1 MIKKLTILILLA
13 ISVGAMAQQMP
24 ADKEARM
31 EQFITELMSKMTLE
45 EKIGQLHQISGG
57 DVVSGELSS
66 DGNKTAQ
73 QIRSGGVGSMLN
85 AKGVEKVYALQ
96 KVAVEQSRL
105 KIPLLF
111 GMDVIHGYETAF
123 PVPLAMASTWN
134 MKQIETMARTAAV
147 EASADGVCW
156 TFSPMVDITRDPRW
170 GRIVEGAGE
179 DPFLGGAVAKAMVKG
194 YQGEPG
200 FATNTQILACVKHF
214 ALYGAPDAG
223 RDYSTVDMSRL
234 RMFNDYLYPYQEA
247 VEAGVATVMSS
258 FNEVDNVPATANKWL
273 LEDLLRKQWGFKGLV
288 LTDYASINDL
298 PRHGIGDPVST
309 TIRALEAGTDID
321 MEAYAYHYM
330 LPEAVRNGR
339 VPMGLIDKACRR
351 VLEAKYQLGLFEN
364 PYKYCDV
371 TRPAKEFFTKENR
384 AKSRQAAGESFV
396 LLKNDSITLNPA
408 VPAKPLLPLAKQ
420 GTIAV
425 IGPHGNNRPMML
437 GPWFYPH
444 DIQRAATV
452 VEGLKEAVG
461 SKAKIV
467 FARGCQPFESEEYAQ
482 RVYFGKEFEKDNR
495 PDTEILAEALNVAKN
510 ADVIVA
516 TLGESTEMSGESSS
530 RSILDLPKHQ
540 QDLLKALAETGK
552 PIVLVLFTGRPL
564 TINWEKA
571 NLPAILNVWFPGT
584 EAAYAIADVLFGDVN
599 PSGKLTATW
608 PQSVGQIPIYYNGKN
623 TGKPMDKW
631 FQKFRS
637 GYLDVSNE
645 PLYPFGYG
653 LSYTNFE
660 YSDVILN
667 DSVMSPKGQLTASVT
682 VKNTGKRD
690 GYEVVQLYICDRAA
704 SIIRP
709 LKELKGFQKV
719 FIKAGQ
725 SVKVDFQITSDLLKF
740 YNSDLEYVCEP
751 GDFDVMIGCNSV
763 ELKSAKFTLVE

>member
-1 MIKKLTILILLA
+1 MKKLFISALLIL
-13 ISVGAMAQQMP
+13 SVGVIAQTPKSEKTDVQM
-24 ADKEARM
+24 DK
-31 EQFITELMSKMTLE
+31 FITNLMSKMTLE
-45 EKIGQLHQISGG
+45 EKIGQMHQISGG

-73 QIRSGGVGSMLN
+73 QIKSGNVGSMLN
-85 AKGVEKVYALQ
+85 AKGVEKVKALQ
-96 KVAVEQSRL
+96 EIAVKQSRL

-134 MKQIETMARTAAV
+134 MSMIETMARTAAI

-179 DPFLGGAVAKAMVKG
+179 DPFLGGAVAKAMVQG
-194 YQGEPG
+194 YQGKSG
-200 FATNTQILACVKHF
+200 FKDNTQILACVKHF

-223 RDYSTVDMSRL
+223 RDYNTVDMSRL
-234 RMFNDYLYPYQEA
+234 RMYNDYFYPYQAA
-247 VEAGVATVMSS
+247 VDAGVATVMSS
-258 FNEVDNVPATANKWL
+258 FNEIDNIPATANKWL
-273 LEDLLRKQWGFKGLV
+273 LDDVLRKQWGFKGLV

-298 PRHGIGDPVST
+298 VRHGIGDPVST
-309 TIRALEAGTDID
+309 TIRALKAGTDID

-330 LPEAVRNGR
+330 LPEAVKTGK
-339 VPMGLIDKACRR
+339 VSMEVIDKACRR
-351 VLEAKYQLGLFEN
+351 VLEAKYRLGLFDD

-371 TRPAKEFFTKENR
+371 TRPAKEFFTKEHR
-384 AKSRQAAGESFV
+384 AKARQAANESFV
-396 LLKNDSITLNPA
+396 LFKNENN
-408 VPAKPLLPLAKQ
+408 LLPLKKE

-444 DIQRAATV
+444 NMNRAATI
-452 VEGLKEAVG
+452 VEGLKEVSG
-461 SKAKIV
+461 GKANIIY
-467 FARGCQPFESEEYAQ
+467 ARGCQPFESEEYAQ

-495 PDTEILAEALNVAKN
+495 SNEEILTEALNVARK

-530 RSILDLPKHQ
+530 RSNLDLPKPQ
-540 QDLLKALAETGK
+540 QELLKELVKTGK

-564 TINWEKA
+564 TINWEKE
-571 NLPAILNVWFPGT
+571 NIPAILNVWFGGT
-584 EAAYAIADVLFGDVN
+584 EAAYAIGDVLFGDVN
-599 PSGKLTATW
+599 PSGKLTSTW
-608 PQSVGQIPIYYNGKN
+608 PQNVGQIPIYYNCKN

-637 GYLDVSNE
+637 GYLDVSND
-645 PLYPFGYG
+645 PLFPFGFG
-653 LSYTNFE
+653 LSYTTFD
-660 YSDVILN
+660 YSDVKLN
-667 DSVMSPKGQLTASVT
+667 ANSMNENGQLTATVT
-682 VKNTGKRD
+682 ITNSGARD
-690 GYEVVQLYICDRAA
+690 GYEVVQLYIRDMEA

-709 LKELKGFQKV
+709 LKELKGFKKV
-719 FIKAGQ
+719 FVKAGK
-725 SVKVDFQITSDLLKF
+725 SVTVSFTINSDLLKF
-740 YNSDLEYVCEP
+740 YNYDLNYVCEP
-751 GDFDVMIGCNSV
+751 GEFEVMIGCNSTQF
-763 ELKSAKFTLVE
+763 KSAKFTLVE

>member
-31 EQFITELMSKMTLE
+31 EKFITELMSKMTLE

-234 RMFNDYLYPYQEA
+234 RMFNDYLYPYQAA

-339 VPMGLIDKACRR
+339 VPMALIDKACRR

-461 SKAKIV
+461 SKAKVV

-482 RVYFGKEFEKDNR
+482 RVYFGTEFERDNR

-510 ADVIVA
+510 ADVIIA

-530 RSILDLPKHQ
+530 RSILDLPKPQ

-690 GYEVVQLYICDRAA
+690 GYEVVQLYICDKAA

-725 SVKVDFQITSDLLKF
+725 SVKIDFQITSDLLKF

-751 GDFDVMIGCNSV
+751 GDFDAMIGCNSV

>member
-1 MIKKLTILILLA
+1 MIKNFMITGLLA
-13 ISVGAMAQQMP
+13 ISMNVFAQAP
-24 ADKEARM
+24 TDKEIQMDR
-31 EQFITELMSKMTLE
+31 FITGLMNKMTIE

-57 DVVSGELSS
+57 DVVSGELAS
-66 DGNKTAQ
+66 DGNKTAG

-85 AKGVEKVYALQ
+85 AKGVDKVYALQ
-96 KVAVEQSRL
+96 KIAVEQTRL
-105 KIPLLF
+105 KIPMMF
-111 GMDVIHGYETAF
+111 AMDVIHGYETAF
-123 PVPLAMASTWN
+123 PIPLAMASTWN
-134 MKQIETMARTAAV
+134 MNQIETMARTAAV

-234 RMFNDYLYPYQEA
+234 RMYNDYLYPYQA
-247 VEAGVATVMSS
+247 AIDAGVATVMSS
-258 FNEVDNVPATANKWL
+258 FNEIDNVPATASKWL
-273 LEDLLRKQWGFKGLV
+273 LEDLLRKQWGFDGLV
-288 LTDYASINDL
+288 VTDYASINDIL
-298 PRHGIGDPVST
+298 RHGVGDPVSN
-309 TIRALEAGTDID
+309 TIQSLEAGTDVD
-321 MEAYAYHYM
+321 MESYSYHYM
-330 LPEAVRNGR
+330 LPDAVKSGR
-339 VPMGLIDKACRR
+339 VSMATLDKAVRR
-351 VLEAKYQLGLFEN
+351 VLEAKYKLGLFEN
-364 PYKYCDV
+364 PYKYCDIN
-371 TRPAKEFFTKENR
+371 RPAKEFFTKENR
-384 AKSRQAAGESFV
+384 DKARKAAGESFV
-396 LLKNDSITLNPA
+396 LLKNENNT
-408 VPAKPLLPLAKQ
+408 LPLKKG

-444 DIQRAATV
+444 NIQRAATIE
-452 VEGLKEAVG
+452 EGLKEAVG
-461 SKAKIV
+461 NKGKVI

-495 PDTEILAEALNVAKN
+495 SDAEILKEALDVAN
-510 ADVIVA
+510 QADVIVA

-530 RSILDLPKHQ
+530 RSILDLPKPQ
-540 QDLLKALAETGK
+540 QDLLKALAKTGK

-564 TINWEKA
+564 TINWEKE
-571 NLPAILNVWFPGT
+571 NIPAILNVWFPGT

-599 PSGKLTATW
+599 PSGKLTSTW
-608 PQSVGQIPIYYNGKN
+608 PQSVGQIPIYYNNKN

-637 GYLDVSNE
+637 GYLDISNE

-653 LSYTNFE
+653 LSYTKFD
-660 YSDVILN
+660 YSNVTLN
-667 DSVMSPKGQLTASVT
+667 DSVMGPKGEIIASVT
-682 VKNTGKRD
+682 IKNNGKYD
-690 GYEVVQLYICDRAA
+690 GYETVQLYIRDHSA

-709 LKELKGFQKV
+709 LKELKGFQKIFV
-719 FIKAGQ
+719 KSGQ
-725 SVKVDFQITSDLLKF
+725 TVKVDFPITTELLKF
-740 YNSDLEYVCEP
+740 YNYDLNYVYEP
-751 GDFDVMIGCNSV
+751 GDFDVMIGCNSA

>member
-530 RSILDLPKHQ
+530 RSILDLPKPQ

>member
-24 ADKEARM
+24 VDKEARM
-31 EQFITELMSKMTLE
+31 EKFITELMSKMTLE

-179 DPFLGGAVAKAMVKG
+179 APFLGGAVAKAMVKG

-234 RMFNDYLYPYQEA
+234 RMFNDYLYPYQAA

-339 VPMGLIDKACRR
+339 VPMALIDKACRR

-461 SKAKIV
+461 SKAKVV

-482 RVYFGKEFEKDNR
+482 RVYFGKEFERDNR

-510 ADVIVA
+510 ADVIIA

-530 RSILDLPKHQ
+530 RSILDLPKPQ

-690 GYEVVQLYICDRAA
+690 GYEVVQLYICDKAA

-725 SVKVDFQITSDLLKF
+725 SVKIDFQITSDLLKF

-751 GDFDVMIGCNSV
+751 GDFDAMIGCNSV

>member
-24 ADKEARM
+24 VDKEARM
-31 EQFITELMSKMTLE
+31 EKFITELMSKMTLE

-234 RMFNDYLYPYQEA
+234 RMFNDYLYPYQAA

-339 VPMGLIDKACRR
+339 VPMALIDKACRR

-461 SKAKIV
+461 SKAKVV

-530 RSILDLPKHQ
+530 RSILDLPKPQ

-690 GYEVVQLYICDRAA
+690 GYEVVQLYICDKAA

-725 SVKVDFQITSDLLKF
+725 SVKIDFQITSDLLKF

-751 GDFDVMIGCNSV
+751 GDFDAMIGCNSV

>member
-530 RSILDLPKHQ
+530 RSILDLPKPQ

-763 ELKSAKFTLVE
+763 ELKSAKFTLIE

>member
-31 EQFITELMSKMTLE
+31 EKFITELMSKMTLE

-200 FATNTQILACVKHF
+200 VATNTQILACVKHF

-234 RMFNDYLYPYQEA
+234 RMFNDYLYPYQAA

-339 VPMGLIDKACRR
+339 VPMALIDKACRR

-420 GTIAV
+420 GTIAI

-461 SKAKIV
+461 SKAKVV

-482 RVYFGKEFEKDNR
+482 RVYFGKEFERDNR

-510 ADVIVA
+510 ADVIIA

-530 RSILDLPKHQ
+530 RSILDLPKPQ

-690 GYEVVQLYICDRAA
+690 GYEVVQLYICDKAA

-725 SVKVDFQITSDLLKF
+725 SVKIDFQITSDLLKF

-751 GDFDVMIGCNSV
+751 GDFDAMIGCNSV

>member
-31 EQFITELMSKMTLE
+31 EKFITELMSKMTLE

-234 RMFNDYLYPYQEA
+234 RMFNDYLYPYQAA

-339 VPMGLIDKACRR
+339 VPMALIDKACRR

-461 SKAKIV
+461 SKAKVV

-482 RVYFGKEFEKDNR
+482 RVYFGKKFERDNR

-510 ADVIVA
+510 ADVIIA

-530 RSILDLPKHQ
+530 RSILDLPKPQ

-690 GYEVVQLYICDRAA
+690 GYEVVQLYICDKAA

-725 SVKVDFQITSDLLKF
+725 SVKIDFQITSDLLKF

-751 GDFDVMIGCNSV
+751 GDFDAMIGCNSV

>member
-31 EQFITELMSKMTLE
+31 EKFITELMSKMTLE

-66 DGNKTAQ
+66 DGNKAAQ

-234 RMFNDYLYPYQEA
+234 RMFNDYLYPYQAA

-339 VPMGLIDKACRR
+339 VPMALIDKACRR

-461 SKAKIV
+461 SKAKVV

-482 RVYFGKEFEKDNR
+482 RVYFGKEFERDNR

-510 ADVIVA
+510 ADVIIA

-530 RSILDLPKHQ
+530 RSILDLPKPQ

-690 GYEVVQLYICDRAA
+690 GYEVVQLYICDKAA

-725 SVKVDFQITSDLLKF
+725 SVKIDFQITSDLLKF

-751 GDFDVMIGCNSV
+751 GDFDAMIGCNSV

>member
-31 EQFITELMSKMTLE
+31 EKFITELMSKMTLE

-234 RMFNDYLYPYQEA
+234 RMFNDYLYPYQAA

-339 VPMGLIDKACRR
+339 VPMALIDKACRR

-461 SKAKIV
+461 SKAKVV

-482 RVYFGKEFEKDNR
+482 RVYFGKEFERDNR

-510 ADVIVA
+510 ADVIIA

-530 RSILDLPKHQ
+530 RSILDLPKPQ

-637 GYLDVSNE
+637 GYLDVTNE

-690 GYEVVQLYICDRAA
+690 GYEVVQLYICDKAA

-725 SVKVDFQITSDLLKF
+725 SVKIDFQITSDLLKF

-751 GDFDVMIGCNSV
+751 GDFDAMIGCNSV

>member
-247 VEAGVATVMSS
+247 VEAGGATVMSS

-530 RSILDLPKHQ
+530 RSILDLPKPQ

-763 ELKSAKFTLVE
+763 ELKSAKFTLIE

>member
-31 EQFITELMSKMTLE
+31 EKFITELMSKMTLE

-234 RMFNDYLYPYQEA
+234 RMFNDYLYPYQAA

-273 LEDLLRKQWGFKGLV
+273 LDDLLRKQWGFKGLV

-339 VPMGLIDKACRR
+339 VPMALIDKACRR

-461 SKAKIV
+461 SKAKVV

-510 ADVIVA
+510 ADVIIA

-530 RSILDLPKHQ
+530 RSILDLPKPQ

-571 NLPAILNVWFPGT
+571 NLPAILNVWFLGT

-690 GYEVVQLYICDRAA
+690 GYEVVQLYICDKAA

-751 GDFDVMIGCNSV
+751 GDFDAMIGCNSV

>member
-31 EQFITELMSKMTLE
+31 EKFITELMSKMTLE

-234 RMFNDYLYPYQEA
+234 RMFNDYLYPYQAA

-273 LEDLLRKQWGFKGLV
+273 LDDLLRKQWGFKGLV

-339 VPMGLIDKACRR
+339 VPMALIDKACRR

-425 IGPHGNNRPMML
+425 IGPHGNNRLMML

-461 SKAKIV
+461 SKAKVV

-510 ADVIVA
+510 ADVIIA

-530 RSILDLPKHQ
+530 RSILDLPKPQ

-690 GYEVVQLYICDRAA
+690 GYEVVQLYICDKAA

-751 GDFDVMIGCNSV
+751 GDFDAMIGCNSV

>member
-31 EQFITELMSKMTLE
+31 EKFITELMSKMTLE

-234 RMFNDYLYPYQEA
+234 RMFNDYLYPYQAA

-258 FNEVDNVPATANKWL
+258 FNEVDNVPATANEWL

-339 VPMGLIDKACRR
+339 VPMALIDKACRR

-461 SKAKIV
+461 SKAKVV

-530 RSILDLPKHQ
+530 RSILDLPKPQ

-608 PQSVGQIPIYYNGKN
+608 PQNVGQIPIYYNGKN

-667 DSVMSPKGQLTASVT
+667 DSVMSPKGQLTTSVT

-690 GYEVVQLYICDRAA
+690 GYEVVQLYICDKAA

-719 FIKAGQ
+719 FIKAGK

-751 GDFDVMIGCNSV
+751 GDFDAMIGCNSV

>member
-31 EQFITELMSKMTLE
+31 EKFITELMSKMTLE

-234 RMFNDYLYPYQEA
+234 RMFNDYLYPYQAA

-339 VPMGLIDKACRR
+339 VPMALIDKACRR

-461 SKAKIV
+461 SKAKVV

-482 RVYFGKEFEKDNR
+482 RVYFGKEFERDNR

-510 ADVIVA
+510 ADVIIA

-530 RSILDLPKHQ
+530 RSILDLPKPQ

-690 GYEVVQLYICDRAA
+690 GYEVVQLYICDKAA

-725 SVKVDFQITSDLLKF
+725 SVKIDFQITSDLLKF

-751 GDFDVMIGCNSV
+751 GDFDAMIGCNSV

>member
-31 EQFITELMSKMTLE
+31 EKFITELMSKMTLE

-234 RMFNDYLYPYQEA
+234 RMFNDYLYPYQAA

-273 LEDLLRKQWGFKGLV
+273 LDDLLRKQWGFKGLV

-339 VPMGLIDKACRR
+339 VPMALIDKACRR

-461 SKAKIV
+461 SKAKVV

-510 ADVIVA
+510 ADVIIA

-530 RSILDLPKHQ
+530 RSILDLPKPQ

-690 GYEVVQLYICDRAA
+690 GYEVVQLYICDKAA

-751 GDFDVMIGCNSV
+751 GDFDAMIGCNSV

>member
-31 EQFITELMSKMTLE
+31 EKFITELMSKMTLE

-200 FATNTQILACVKHF
+200 FATNTQIFACVKHF

-234 RMFNDYLYPYQEA
+234 RMFNDYLYPYQAA

-339 VPMGLIDKACRR
+339 VPMALIDKACRR

-461 SKAKIV
+461 SKAKVV

-482 RVYFGKEFEKDNR
+482 RVYFGKEFERDNR

-510 ADVIVA
+510 ADVIIA

-530 RSILDLPKHQ
+530 RSILDLPKPQ

-608 PQSVGQIPIYYNGKN
+608 PQSVGQIPIYSNGKN

-690 GYEVVQLYICDRAA
+690 GYEVVQLYICDKAA

-725 SVKVDFQITSDLLKF
+725 SVKIDFQITSDLLKF

-751 GDFDVMIGCNSV
+751 GDFDAMIGCNSV

>member
-1 MIKKLTILILLA
+1 MIKKLIVTGLLSVA
-13 ISVGAMAQQMP
+13 ICAAAQTPVSPEVKM
-24 ADKEARM
+24 DR
-31 EQFITELMSKMTLE
+31 FITDLMSRMTLE

-57 DVVSGELSS
+57 DVVSGELMS

-85 AKGVEKVYALQ
+85 AKGVDKVYALQ
-96 KVAVEQSRL
+96 KIAVEQTRL
-105 KIPLLF
+105 KIPLMF

-134 MKQIETMARTAAV
+134 MKQVETMARTAAT

-200 FATNTQILACVKHF
+200 FATNSQILACVKHF

-234 RMFNDYLYPYQEA
+234 RMYNDYFYPYQAA

-258 FNEVDNVPATANKWL
+258 FNEIDNIPATASKWL
-273 LEDLLRKQWGFKGLV
+273 LDDVLRKQWGFKGLV
-288 LTDYASINDL
+288 FTDYASINDL
-298 PRHGIGDPVST
+298 VRHGVGDPVST

-330 LPEAVRNGR
+330 LPEAVKSGR
-339 VPMGLIDKACRR
+339 VPMALIDKACRR
-351 VLEAKYQLGLFEN
+351 VLEAKYALGLFDN

-396 LLKNDSITLNPA
+396 LLKNEGN
-408 VPAKPLLPLAKQ
+408 LLPLKKG

-444 DIQRAATV
+444 DIQRAATI
-452 VEGLKEAVG
+452 VEGLKEVSAG
-461 SKAKIV
+461 KAKIV
-467 FARGCQPFESEEYAQ
+467 YARGCQPFESEEYAQ

-495 PDTEILAEALNVAKN
+495 SDTEILAEALAVAKS
-510 ADVIVA
+510 ADVVVA

-530 RSILDLPKHQ
+530 RSILDLPKPQ
-540 QDLLKALAETGK
+540 QDLLKALAATGK

-564 TINWEKA
+564 TINWEQA
-571 NLPAILNVWFPGT
+571 NIPAILNVWFPGT
-584 EAAYAIADVLFGDVN
+584 EAAYAIGDVLFGDVN

-608 PQSVGQIPIYYNGKN
+608 PQSVGQIPIYYNSKN

-660 YSDVILN
+660 YSGVTLN
-667 DSVMSPKGQLTASVT
+667 DSVMGPKGELTASVT
-682 VKNTGKRD
+682 IKNTGKRD
-690 GYEVVQLYICDRAA
+690 GYEVVQLYIRDVAA

-725 SVKVDFQITSDLLKF
+725 SVKVDFPITSSLLKF
-740 YNSDLEYVCEP
+740 YNYDLDYVCEP
-751 GDFDVMIGCNSV
+751 GDFEALIGCNSAQ
-763 ELKSAKFTLVE
+763 LKKANFKLVE

>member
-13 ISVGAMAQQMP
+13 ISVSAMAQQMP

-31 EQFITELMSKMTLE
+31 EKFITELMSKMTLE

-234 RMFNDYLYPYQEA
+234 RMFNDYLYPYQAA

-258 FNEVDNVPATANKWL
+258 FNEVDNVPATANEWL

-339 VPMGLIDKACRR
+339 VPMALIDKACRR

-461 SKAKIV
+461 SKAKVV

-530 RSILDLPKHQ
+530 RSILDLPKPQ

-608 PQSVGQIPIYYNGKN
+608 PQNVGQIPIYYNGKN

-667 DSVMSPKGQLTASVT
+667 DSVMSHKGQLTASVT

-690 GYEVVQLYICDRAA
+690 GYEVVQLYICDKAA

-751 GDFDVMIGCNSV
+751 GDFDAMIGCNSV

>member
-31 EQFITELMSKMTLE
+31 EKFITELMSKMTLE

-234 RMFNDYLYPYQEA
+234 RMFNDYLYPYQAA

-339 VPMGLIDKACRR
+339 VPMALIDKACRR

-461 SKAKIV
+461 SKAKVV

-482 RVYFGKEFEKDNR
+482 RVYFGKEFERDNR

-510 ADVIVA
+510 ADVIIA

-530 RSILDLPKHQ
+530 RSILDLPKPQ
-540 QDLLKALAETGK
+540 QDLLKALVETGK

-690 GYEVVQLYICDRAA
+690 GYEVVQLYICDKAA

-725 SVKVDFQITSDLLKF
+725 SVKIDFQITSDLLKF

-751 GDFDVMIGCNSV
+751 GDFDAMIGCNSV

>member
-31 EQFITELMSKMTLE
+31 EKFITELMSKMTLE

-234 RMFNDYLYPYQEA
+234 RMFNDYLYPYQAA

-339 VPMGLIDKACRR
+339 VPMALIDKACRR

-461 SKAKIV
+461 SKAKVV

-482 RVYFGKEFEKDNR
+482 RVYFGKEFERDNR

-510 ADVIVA
+510 ADVIIA

-530 RSILDLPKHQ
+530 RSILDLPKPR

-690 GYEVVQLYICDRAA
+690 GYEVVQLYICDKAA

-725 SVKVDFQITSDLLKF
+725 SVKIDFQITSDLLKF

-751 GDFDVMIGCNSV
+751 GDFDAMIGCNSV